1 MINGAPLR
9 TGSLLG
15 DRFILEEEIGRSD
28 MGTVFR
34 ARDLRKDEARD
45 SDSRVA
51 IKVFNEEFTRQ
62 PNAVRALVR
71 EARKAQGITHP
82 HIARVH
88 DVVRDELN
96 LYFVMEPLDGDS
108 LDRVIQRTAGVG
120 VGFEKALKI
129 IRDVCQAMSHAHG
142 RSILHTG
149 FKPESVLLTRRGVV
163 KVLDFGIARAVSRGD
178 WASNLLALYDSGAL
192 DTLTPAYAGCE
203 VTEGKEP
210 HVKDDIYAIA
220 CVFYELLT
228 GKHPFRGL
236 SAEQA
241 SKVNLRP
248 TRPAMLSRSQWR
260 VLRNALEFRR
270 DARPAS
276 ASQFLEGLVPKRN
289 SALADFGWS
298 LAATVVIGG
307 VLSAM
312 YMTHRTQT
320 ASPAPASKTTL
331 QIESSRPQ
339 LQDSNSQSVN
349 SLANLSGARNSRISQ
364 QSKLA
369 PTSLARGI

>member
-1 MINGAPLR
+1 MTNVAPLK

-15 DRFILEEEIGRSD
+15 DRFILEKEMGRGD

-34 ARDLRKDEARD
+34 ARDLSKDDARD

-51 IKVFNEEFTRQ
+51 IKVFHEEFKRH

-71 EARKAQGITHP
+71 EARKAQGLTHP
-82 HIARVH
+82 NIVKVY
-88 DVVRDELN
+88 DVVRDESN
-96 LYFVMEPLDGDS
+96 VYFIMEPLEGDT
-108 LDRVIQRTAGVG
+108 LDRVIKRTAGVG

-149 FKPESVLLTRRGVV
+149 FKPENVLLTQRGVV

-178 WASNLLALYDSGAL
+178 WASTLLALYDPGAL

-210 HVKDDIYAIA
+210 DVKDDIYAMA

-241 SKVNLRP
+241 SKANLHP

-260 VLRNALEFRR
+260 VLRNALQFHR
-270 DARPAS
+270 DPRPAS
-276 ASQFLEGLVPKRN
+276 ALQFLDGLVPKRN
-289 SALADFGWS
+289 SAVADFGWS

-307 VLSAM
+307 ALSAM
-312 YMTHRTQT
+312 YMTHRTH
-320 ASPAPASKTTL
+320 AVSAAPAPKTTL
-331 QIESSRPQ
+331 QSESLRPQ
-339 LQDSNSQSVN
+339 LQESNSQSVN

-364 QSKLA
+364 QSHLA
-369 PTSLARGI
+369 PTSLTQDI